1 MAGEDQRVLVTGGT
15 GTLGRHV
22 AAVLEERGL
31 VPRIVSRRSRPPDAP
46 PRREWAQADLEGGD
60 LRAAVVGCE
69 RVIHLASGKGG
80 GEADVVATG
89 RLLDAAAEVGVG
101 HAVVISILGCDRI
114 PLPFYASK
122 VRIEALVRDS
132 TVPWSIVRVA
142 QFDSF
147 VERLVATPATLP
159 VPTPIVAD
167 LRFQPVD
174 EREAAELLVDVTLG
188 PPLGDAPPIAGPEV
202 LTLAE
207 IAATWLAETGRAGRL
222 IPVPLD
228 VLLAGSIGD
237 PAPAAWV
244 PGVLEGYRNGENTV
258 HGEATIGRVRF
269 VDWVRARQPRDDR

>member
-22 AAVLEERGL
+22 AAVLDERGL
-31 VPRIVSRRSRPPDAP
+31 VPRIVSRRSRPPLAP
-46 PRREWAQADLEGGD
+46 PGREWAQADLEGGD
-60 LRAAVVGCE
+60 LRAAVEGCG
-69 RVIHLASGKGG
+69 RVIHLASGKGS
-80 GEADVVATG
+80 GETDVVATA
-89 RLLDAAAEVGVG
+89 RLLDAAADVGIDHV
-101 HAVVISILGCDRI
+101 VVISIIGCDRI

-122 VRIEALVRDS
+122 VRIEALVRSS

-159 VPTPIVAD
+159 IPAPIVAD

-174 EREAAELLVDVTLG
+174 EHEAAERLVDVALG
-188 PPLGDAPPIAGPEV
+188 PPLGDAPPMAGPEV

-207 IAATWLAETGRAGRL
+207 IAATWLAETGHAARL

-228 VLLAGSIGD
+228 VLLAGSIGG

-244 PGVLEGYRNGENTV
+244 RGVLEGYRAGENTV

-269 VDWVRARQPRDDR
+269 VDWVRARQPREDR